1 MSKSKSSAARKK
13 KQVSKHILN
22 SRDDDETTTTTTTP
36 TGNDSASDATSNKK
50 KRKSKKSKPNKN
62 HPTEAFTYLTQWKAN
77 KSNKNASSKVSIWKF
92 NKNTQSWLIR
102 NMYEVD
108 KVAKPSFLLLL
119 EYLKGLEGETTKER
133 IKAEASRR
141 ARRYKEYS
149 KTSENKD
156 EEDGEE
162 GNNDDDDENNN
173 NDNNNNTSS
182 TTTTKTTSSDDNEEE
197 VRWGKIDDNEKRK
210 EYKRARKI
218 LDLMKESEN

>member
-1 MSKSKSSAARKK
+1 MG
-13 KQVSKHILN
+13 
-22 SRDDDETTTTTTTP
+22 DDDETTTTTTTP
-36 TGNDSASDATSNKK
+36 IGNDSSSATTTWALNKK
-50 KRKSKKSKPNKN
+50 KRKQKKSKPNKN

-77 KSNKNASSKVSIWKF
+77 KSNKNASSSSKVSIWKF

-119 EYLKGLEGETTKER
+119 EYLKGLEGETTKDR

-156 EEDGEE
+156 EE
-162 GNNDDDDENNN
+162 GNDNIDDD

-182 TTTTKTTSSDDNEEE
+182 SMTTKKDD
-197 VRWGKIDDNEKRK
+197 
-210 EYKRARKI
+210 
-218 LDLMKESEN
+218 